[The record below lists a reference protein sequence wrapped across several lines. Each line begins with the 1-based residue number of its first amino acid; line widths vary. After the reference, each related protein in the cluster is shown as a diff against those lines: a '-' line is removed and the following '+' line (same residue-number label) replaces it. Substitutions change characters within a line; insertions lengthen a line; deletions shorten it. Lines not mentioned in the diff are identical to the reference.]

1 MPYLVEVDSD
11 AVLLRLQK
19 MIWKIQHFKTID
31 IGSELSDWQTQDMH
45 RHRPFTMRSRR
56 AGRAATVVRPHSLYE
71 TRASVKY
78 QSGLE
83 RKAASKAKRARSKR
97 NLRALALW
105 QRKTSTRPIL
115 REELGQKLVA
125 RMARLLQEKI
135 RW

>member
-1 MPYLVEVDSD
+1 MPYLVEVDND

-19 MIWKIQHFKTID
+19 MIWKIDHFKRID

-71 TRASVKY
+71 TKASVKY

-125 RMARLLQEKI
+125 RMARLLADKI